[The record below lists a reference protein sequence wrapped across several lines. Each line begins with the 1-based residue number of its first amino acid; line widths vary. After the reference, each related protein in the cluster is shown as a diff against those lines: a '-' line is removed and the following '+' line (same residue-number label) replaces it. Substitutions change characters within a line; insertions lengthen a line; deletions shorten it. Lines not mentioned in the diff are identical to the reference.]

1 MHFSFLVIFF
11 GFQYKLYSTLLSL
24 IEYITSIAKHESEE
38 ANIQKNYHS
47 YERRYQEKAAAKRR
61 KDKKSQRKT
70 LHGNQENPRIQVF
83 QPVFLTR
90 IKS

>member
-1 MHFSFLVIFF
+1 MREGI
-11 GFQYKLYSTLLSL
+11 K
-24 IEYITSIAKHESEE
+24 K
-38 ANIQKNYHS
+38 
-47 YERRYQEKAAAKRR
+47 KAAAKRR